1 MGIFPPPFL
10 RYNKLKQTVENWSA
24 EEIISEKK
32 VGEKNRLLGCFTG
45 QVRLEGGRKDC
56 GGIC

>member
-10 RYNKLKQTVENWSA
+10 RYNKLKQTVENWNT

-32 VGEKNRLLGCFTG
+32 VGKE
-45 QVRLEGGRKDC
+45 QIVRLFYRSSAA
-56 GGIC
+56 